1 MTEWHKV
8 MKRVL
13 AAGISVTAVAFI
25 AAAMPAYALNTQS
38 TKTAKPAEATSAFN
52 LTGIATESNAAQRQ
66 QSKIYQWSVKGRWGL
81 KLDVNQDEARPSGW
95 NDVDAGA
102 FYKVSPSV
110 RVGGTVGFGE
120 KTKSLQPRDPNAD
133 NAQPR
138 VRLETTFKF

>member
-1 MTEWHKV
+1 

-13 AAGISVTAVAFI
+13 AAGISVTVVALT
-25 AAAMPAYALNTQS
+25 AAAMPAYALNTQQA
-38 TKTAKPAEATSAFN
+38 KAAKPAEATAPFSLSAI
-52 LTGIATESNAAQRQ
+52 TVEPAATQRQ
-66 QSKIYQWSVKGRWGL
+66 QSKVYQWSVKGRWGL
-81 KLDVNQDEARPSGW
+81 KLDVNQDEARQSGW

-120 KTKSLQPRDPNAD
+120 KIKSLQPRDPNLD
-133 NAQPR
+133 TAQPR